1 MALKIKI
8 GKETYPIAFGY
19 GAFRIM
25 GRKWGCAGINQTL
38 QRLSILDALAV
49 RVPEGA
55 SQEEIDALFE
65 KKGLELTFDQEDVIC
80 DMMLAGI
87 QLASPNIDLPDQEA
101 VLISV
106 FENPTI
112 IAAAMEQLIES
123 MPVQSGN
130 VNPAKRA
137 GAKKKK

>member
-25 GRKWGCAGINQTL
+25 GRKWGCAGINETMK
-38 QRLSILDALAV
+38 RLSLLD
-49 RVPEGA
+49 G
-55 SQEEIDALFE
+55 IDE
-65 KKGLELTFDQEDVIC
+65 NLTYDQEDIIA
-80 DMMLAGI
+80 DMILAGI
-87 QLASPNIDLPDQEA
+87 ELANAETDTVIALPSRAKAFEA
-101 VLISV
+101 VLLKPDLL
-106 FENPTI
+106 PTI
-112 IAAAMEQLIES
+112 ITELMQS
-123 MPVQSGN
+123 FPQSGN